1 MSAPLEG
8 VRVIDASQFISGPL
22 CATLLAE
29 MGAEVIKVEP
39 KIGDT
44 LRVWTSLIHPELEAL
59 FCALNKNKKSLTLNL
74 RDKEGVEIFKR
85 LASKSDILVENLG
98 PGTMN
103 EFGLGYE
110 KLRELNPRLIY
121 VSISGFGRTGPYR
134 ERTAFDLIAQG
145 AGGTAK
151 LVERVGNKPKMFIGD
166 IVSGVYAALGAM
178 FALYWREKTG
188 MGQLVDVSMQDV
200 VFSIN
205 LAGIVETALG
215 EKAKEIGL
223 SITKYPPGIKLPLYG
238 IYPAQDGEVAICA
251 LTDAQA
257 KRLFRAMGM
266 EELVSE
272 GKFSTFI
279 SRFENDE
286 ELNKVVSS
294 WTSKMKRD
302 EIVRLLANA
311 KVPCGPIYDVSE
323 LRNDE
328 QLKARGMLVEV
339 EYKGMKFQIPG
350 VCVKLSES
358 PGSVKP
364 APELGKHNIEILSS
378 LGYSEDEIRNF
389 ERKGVI

>member
-1 MSAPLEG
+1 MPAPLEG
-8 VRVIDASQFISGPL
+8 LRVIDASQFISGPF

-39 KIGDT
+39 RFGDT
-44 LRVWTSLIHPELEAL
+44 LRVWTSLINPELEAL
-59 FCALNKNKKSLTLNL
+59 FCALNKNKKSITLNL

-85 LASKSDILVENLG
+85 LVSKSDILVENLG
-98 PGTMN
+98 PGTMD

-110 KLRELNPRLIY
+110 TLRELNPRLIY

-151 LVERVGNKPKMFIGD
+151 LVERVGNKPKMFIAD

-188 MGQLVDVSMQDV
+188 RGQLVDISMQDV
-200 VFSIN
+200 VFSLN

-215 EKAKEIGL
+215 EKAEKIGL

-251 LTDAQA
+251 LTDGQA
-257 KRLFRAMGM
+257 RRLFRAMGR
-266 EELVSE
+266 EELANDD
-272 GKFSTFI
+272 KFSSFI

-286 ELNKVVSS
+286 ELNRIVSE

-302 EIVRLLANA
+302 EIVRILVEA

-328 QLKARGMLVEV
+328 QLKAREMFVEV
-339 EYKGMKFQIPG
+339 NYKGMRFPIPG
-350 VCVKLSES
+350 VCVKLSGS
-358 PGSVKP
+358 PGFVEP
-364 APELGKHNIEILSS
+364 APELGKHSREILSS
-378 LGYSEDEIRNF
+378 LGYSEDEIRDF
-389 ERKGVI
+389 ERRGVI

>member
-1 MSAPLEG
+1 MPAPLEG
-8 VRVIDASQFISGPL
+8 LRVIDASQFISGPF

-39 KIGDT
+39 RFGDT
-44 LRVWTSLIHPELEAL
+44 LRVWTSLINPELEAL
-59 FCALNKNKKSLTLNL
+59 FCALNKNKKSITLNL

-85 LASKSDILVENLG
+85 LVSKSDILVENLG
-98 PGTMN
+98 PGTMD

-110 KLRELNPRLIY
+110 TLRELNPRLIY

-151 LVERVGNKPKMFIGD
+151 LVERVGNKPKMFIAD

-188 MGQLVDVSMQDV
+188 RGQLVDISMQDV
-200 VFSIN
+200 VFSLN

-215 EKAKEIGL
+215 EKAEKIGL

-251 LTDAQA
+251 LTDGQA
-257 KRLFRAMGM
+257 RRLFRAMGR
-266 EELVSE
+266 EELANDD
-272 GKFSTFI
+272 KFSSFI

-286 ELNKVVSS
+286 ELNRIVSE
-294 WTSKMKRD
+294 WTSKLKRD
-302 EIVRLLANA
+302 EIVRILVEA

-328 QLKARGMLVEV
+328 QLKAREMFVEV
-339 EYKGMKFQIPG
+339 NYKGMRFPIPG
-350 VCVKLSES
+350 VCVKLSGS
-358 PGSVKP
+358 PGFVEP
-364 APELGKHNIEILSS
+364 APELGKHSREILSS
-378 LGYSEDEIRNF
+378 LGYSEDEIRDF
-389 ERKGVI
+389 ERRGVI